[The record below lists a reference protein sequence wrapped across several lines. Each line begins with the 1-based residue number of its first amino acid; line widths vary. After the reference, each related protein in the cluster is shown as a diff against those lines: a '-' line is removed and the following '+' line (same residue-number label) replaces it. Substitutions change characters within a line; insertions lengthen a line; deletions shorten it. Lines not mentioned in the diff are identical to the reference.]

1 MCEEIRKMRA
11 STGLSQSKYAAYF
24 DIPVSTLQDW
34 EQGRRKPPVYVVSM
48 MKKILELEHL
58 KSFVLTGNDAERI
71 LQQIRPRSEEAEEGL
86 KELKKRYDKY
96 FKNEK

>member
-1 MCEEIRKMRA
+1 
-11 STGLSQSKYAAYF
+11 
-24 DIPVSTLQDW
+24 
-34 EQGRRKPPVYVVSM
+34 M

-86 KELKKRYDKY
+86 KELKKDMINILKM
-96 FKNEK
+96 KNNRNGIALPKAQSQKTEHKDATV